1 MPARAT
7 VQAFIA
13 LVEAGKY
20 VQAIEKYYAEDASM
34 QENNAPPR
42 VGRDAL
48 VKHEREVMASFKSIR
63 TLPVK
68 TFLVDGDR
76 VVIHWTFEFTR
87 PNGKVLRM
95 EEMALQHWRGDEVVE
110 ERFFYDPGQM
120 RG

>member
-1 MPARAT
+1 MPARER
-7 VQAFIA
+7 VQAFVA

-20 VQAIEKYYAEDASM
+20 VEAIEQYYAADASM

-42 VGRDAL
+42 KGRDAL
-48 VKHEREVMASFKSIR
+48 VKHEQGVMASFKSIR
-63 TLPVK
+63 TLPVE

-87 PNGKVLRM
+87 PDGTVLRL
-95 EEMALQHWRGDEVVE
+95 EEVALQRWRGDEIVE